1 MLVSLTILF
10 YQYQGMH
17 KKHTKVPTTT
27 EMHDGKCQCHWAAS
41 CAYHLPTSSYSTRA
55 TQNGLTLYKIYWRK
69 KSGTWTISTTKQKG
83 GNKKQRKN
91 KGQDRKSNRT
101 RLKNKTGD
109 RKVKWNDSPGIPDR
123 TPDTH
128 SLPFRVYLQ
137 TTLKQGICLFI
148 ILQ

>member
-17 KKHTKVPTTT
+17 KNHTKVPTTT

-83 GNKKQRKN
+83 GNKKQRKT
-91 KGQDRKSNRT
+91 KGKTERATGLGWKT
-101 RLKNKTGD
+101 RQEIG
-109 RKVKWNDSPGIPDR
+109 KWNEMTALGFQTGHQ
-123 TPDTH
+123 TPTA
-128 SLPFRVYLQ
+128 SLSGFTYKQRSSRESAYL
-137 TTLKQGICLFI
+137 
-148 ILQ
+148 